1 MGLNTF
7 EGAVAVITGGA
18 SGIGA
23 AMARRFGH
31 EGARLVLAD
40 VEVGALD
47 AEVAFLTDKGFDAV
61 GVVTDVRSR
70 ESVTALADHA
80 YRTFG
85 KVNILC
91 NNAGVGSGSEGRIWE
106 YETND
111 WAWATGVNVWGVING
126 ISVFVPR
133 MLEQG
138 HGGVVINTSSG
149 NGGVAPLASTP
160 IYAMTKAAVTCI
172 TECLHA
178 HLREVQAPLSA
189 AVLYP
194 GPHMLRTGLWTS
206 WRNRPGDVAKVTP
219 RSTPYPTLDQMEEA
233 MRAAGMDVRFTE
245 PDEVAD
251 QVVEAIRAD
260 RFWILPPSEETDRRV
275 RARAEAML
283 ARSAPDYL
291 YPLPTVGGTQVPSSG
306 GTPPAEER

>member
-1 MGLNTF
+1 MALERF

-23 AMARRFGH
+23 AMAWRFGVK
-31 EGARLVLAD
+31 GASLVLAD
-40 VEVGALD
+40 VE
-47 AEVAFLTDKGFDAV
+47 AEVLDEQIAALEAKGIEAI
-61 GVVTDVRSR
+61 GVITDVRNR
-70 ESVTALADHA
+70 AEVEALADRA
-80 YRTFG
+80 YARFG

-106 YETND
+106 YEPND

-126 ISVFVPR
+126 ISAFVPR
-133 MLEQG
+133 MIEAG
-138 HGGVVINTSSG
+138 HDGVVINTSSG

-178 HLREVQAPLSA
+178 HLGEVGAPISA

-206 WRNRPGDVAKVTP
+206 WRNRPDDMAKEIP
-219 RSTPYPTLDQMEEA
+219 RKTPYPTLDQMEAA
-233 MRAAGMDVRFTE
+233 MRSAGMDVQFTE

-251 QVVEAIRAD
+251 QVVDAILTN
-260 RFWILPPSEETDRRV
+260 RFWILPESEDTDRRI
-275 RARAEAML
+275 RARAESML
-283 ARSAPDYL
+283 MRSAPDYL
-291 YPLPTVGGTQVPSSG
+291 YPLPAVVTNVSG
-306 GTPPAEER
+306 DQS

>member
-1 MGLNTF
+1 MPLSNF

-18 SGIGA
+18 SGVGA
-23 AMARRFGH
+23 AMAQRFAQ
-31 EGARLVLAD
+31 EGARIVIAD
-40 VEVGALD
+40 VEQAALD
-47 AEVAFLTDKGFDAV
+47 GQVAFLTDKGFEAI
-61 GVVTDVRSR
+61 GVLTDVRNR
-70 ESVTALADHA
+70 ESVTALADSA
-80 YRTFG
+80 YRAFG

-106 YETND
+106 YEAND

-133 MLEQG
+133 MLEGG
-138 HGGVVINTSSG
+138 HDGVVINTSSG

-178 HLREVQAPLSA
+178 HLREVTAPISA

-206 WRNRPGDVAKVTP
+206 WRNRPDDVAKEKA
-219 RSTPYPTLDQMEEA
+219 RLTPYPTLEQMEAA
-233 MRAAGMDVRFTE
+233 MRAAGMDVRYTE

-251 QVVEAIRAD
+251 QVVEAVRAD
-260 RFWILPPSEETDRRV
+260 RFWILPESVETDRRI

-291 YPLPTVGGTQVPSSG
+291 YSLPSVGDDPHT
-306 GTPPAEER
+306 EES